1 MNWAIFSE
9 HLVPTYTH
17 GIRYNKRQPKNQ
29 NDVKEVVKMQ
39 VNLTIV
45 EVCEQMP
52 KGEIQVTSAPIGAM
66 EVKLTGN
73 YYRPTNRST
82 EGQTRL

>member
-1 MNWAIFSE
+1 MEYVTTKSNQ
-9 HLVPTYTH
+9 
-17 GIRYNKRQPKNQ
+17 KDQ